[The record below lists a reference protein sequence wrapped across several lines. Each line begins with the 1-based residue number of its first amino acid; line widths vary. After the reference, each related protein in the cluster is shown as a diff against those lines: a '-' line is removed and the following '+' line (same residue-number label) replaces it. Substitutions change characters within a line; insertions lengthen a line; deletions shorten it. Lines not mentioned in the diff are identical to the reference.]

1 MDRLVA
7 IIIDLIILRLLAQVL
22 PFTILY
28 HQILPDDFKNAVFE
42 TLSRGEK
49 YLLAPAYFVGLRAWW
64 NGQTLGKRVLGLRC
78 VAANGEALK
87 FWQAVVDCLGY
98 LIWPIDFIVGA
109 LLSGHKNQRLTQM
122 IAGTQVIKGP

>member
-1 MDRLVA
+1 MDRWVA

-64 NGQTLGKRVLGLRC
+64 NGQTLGKRALGLRC
-78 VAANGEALK
+78 VVTDTIMATPERAAAL
-87 FWQAVVDCLGY
+87 AEVVLG
-98 LIWPIDFIVGA
+98 
-109 LLSGHKNQRLTQM
+109 
-122 IAGTQVIKGP
+122 AGR